1 MLSAMLV
8 LFALLLCADVI
19 FKKQVEE
26 ELNPGEERELPFG
39 KIVVRKVYNR
49 GFLLNLFER
58 YPAAVKWASLFA
70 GAGVLL
76 WDCLTFAKKRNY
88 IRKLGMTLVSAGAA
102 SNLFDRL
109 TQGKVVDSIGWRSE
123 QKCPGRIT
131 ANLGDIYLACGSALV
146 MAGEILSVTLSK
158 KKVKK

>member
-109 TQGKVVDSIGWRSE
+109 TKGKVVDYIGWRSE
-123 QKCPGRIT
+123 KKFPGRIT
-131 ANLGDIYLACGSALV
+131 ANLGDIYLACVSALV

>member
-76 WDCLTFAKKRNY
+76 
-88 IRKLGMTLVSAGAA
+88 
-102 SNLFDRL
+102 
-109 TQGKVVDSIGWRSE
+109 
-123 QKCPGRIT
+123 
-131 ANLGDIYLACGSALV
+131 
-146 MAGEILSVTLSK
+146 
-158 KKVKK
+158 